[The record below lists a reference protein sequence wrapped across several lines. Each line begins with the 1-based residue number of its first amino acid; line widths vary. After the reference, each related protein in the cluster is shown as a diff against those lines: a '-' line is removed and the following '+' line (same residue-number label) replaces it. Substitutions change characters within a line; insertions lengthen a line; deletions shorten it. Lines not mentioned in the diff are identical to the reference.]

1 MSIATY
7 VPVRFWRW
15 YSFLL
20 GTPSREAVAV
30 YLWGR
35 LHELSRYFA
44 HGFET
49 EPQGANKVHKQQ
61 QKRSHSPWL
70 LSRASR
76 VLGGALLMGVV
87 GFLGGEGGPQ
97 KTGRND
103 WPPCAFYS
111 GWVGSSNGCSAASS
125 QQAHSFA

>member
-1 MSIATY
+1 MRLLAKSRYFAHRPHNSPKPAPIQAPG
-7 VPVRFWRW
+7 VSVVASMPVRFWRW

-61 QKRSHSPWL
+61 QKRSHSPWQ

-76 VLGGALLMGVV
+76 ALGGALLMGV
-87 GFLGGEGGPQ
+87 
-97 KTGRND
+97 
-103 WPPCAFYS
+103 
-111 GWVGSSNGCSAASS
+111 GWVSRGRGRTSEDRT
-125 QQAHSFA
+125 